1 MILRI
6 NSVVWGGTIY
16 FLFPKKGGMLN
27 IEVKPYYFFI
37 YKLYLGV
44 CPKSLTVGGGGGG
57 WGEGAIHV
65 TSCTSTPP
73 PCIICTVILHM

>member
-16 FLFPKKGGMLN
+16 FLFPKKGGILN

-44 CPKSLTVGGGGGG
+44 CPKSLTMGGGERGLFMSLP
-57 WGEGAIHV
+57 ALA
-65 TSCTSTPP
+65 TPP
-73 PCIICTVILHM
+73 ALYVL